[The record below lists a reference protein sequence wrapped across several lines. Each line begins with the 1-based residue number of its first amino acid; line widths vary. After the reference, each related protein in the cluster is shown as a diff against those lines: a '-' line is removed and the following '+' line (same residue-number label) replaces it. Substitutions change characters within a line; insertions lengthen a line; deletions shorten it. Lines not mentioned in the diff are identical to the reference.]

1 MRSEWEFQFS
11 THGFRFN
18 REYRYK
24 IKIEDKISIGQR
36 EPESIEP
43 TVRIVPSDQE
53 PFPDADQI
61 GSMHILLPYSPEES
75 RELSFFCATTFAE
88 RISFTHGDFRIFG
101 GLIFCKRI
109 PETAEEVVEVRDSPY
124 AVEMSLAEETP
135 PNDFN
140 PEALQESPNLANR
153 LPLIA
158 QFNEARRIQQHI
170 AKFVS
175 FFKII
180 ESLTH
185 TKSESRYLKA
195 VLVESRE
202 LRRIYHGLNASI
214 DFDSFIERAVSA
226 RHNCAHLKM
235 NKEFGYTPLDSAVKN
250 EVAPLLP
257 ILEALAYM
265 CITGWQE
272 AGAS

>member
-1 MRSEWEFQFS
+1 M
-11 THGFRFN
+11 
-18 REYRYK
+18 
-24 IKIEDKISIGQR
+24 
-36 EPESIEP
+36 
-43 TVRIVPSDQE
+43 
-53 PFPDADQI
+53 
-61 GSMHILLPYSPEES
+61 
-75 RELSFFCATTFAE
+75 
-88 RISFTHGDFRIFG
+88 
-101 GLIFCKRI
+101 
-109 PETAEEVVEVRDSPY
+109 VEVRDSPY
-124 AVEMSLAEETP
+124 AVEMSLAEDTP

-158 QFNEARRIQQHI
+158 QFNEARRIQQNI
-170 AKFVS
+170 AKFVR